1 MRMDRFFLMLDAI
14 RDLEEDRNH
23 QLLAIQQYMQVSQ
36 SSQESLNRVLFPISS
51 VQRDYWNY
59 NDKGEGISL
68 LRKISGR

>member
-1 MRMDRFFLMLDAI
+1 MDRFFLMLDAI